1 MLSDLRS
8 LQALGRVL
16 RTPEDK
22 GVLVLAE
29 KRFLESRVR
38 TALPIWI
45 QEEMIAC
52 DAAGFREVVG
62 KWK

>member
-1 MLSDLRS
+1 
-8 LQALGRVL
+8 VL

-29 KRFLESRVR
+29 KRFLENRVR
-38 TALPIWI
+38 SALPGWI

-52 DAAGFREVVG
+52 NAAEFREVLAG
-62 KWK
+62 WK